1 MAKPTVAIRIGQ
13 VLYDEVVS
21 IAESRDCT
29 ITQALDIYIQRLQK
43 EKESGTGTGTG
54 TGTGNEP
61 TAESQNKKGNTR
73 GRTKGVKPRR
83 KIVRLIDE
91 SEARESQT
99 SREAYTGRE
108 KPKKL

>member
-1 MAKPTVAIRIGQ
+1 MAKPTVAIRIDK

-29 ITQALDIYIQRLQK
+29 ITQALNIYIQRLQK
-43 EKESGTGTGTG
+43 EKESGTGTG
-54 TGTGNEP
+54 NEP
-61 TAESQNKKGNTR
+61 TAGSQNKKGDTR

>member
-1 MAKPTVAIRIGQ
+1 MAKPTVAIRIDQ

-29 ITQALDIYIQRLQK
+29 ITQALNIYIQRLQK
-43 EKESGTGTGTG
+43 EKESG

-73 GRTKGVKPRR
+73 GRTKGVKSRR

>member
-1 MAKPTVAIRIGQ
+1 MAKPTVAIRIDQ
-13 VLYDEVVS
+13 VLYDELVS

-29 ITQALDIYIQRLQK
+29 ITQALNIYIHRLQK
-43 EKESGTGTGTG
+43 EKESGTGTEI
-54 TGTGNEP
+54 GNEP
-61 TAESQNKKGNTR
+61 TAESQNKKGTTR
-73 GRTKGVKPRR
+73 GSIKGVKPRR
-83 KIVRLIDE
+83 KIVWLIDE

>member
-1 MAKPTVAIRIGQ
+1 MAKPTVAIRIDQ

-29 ITQALDIYIQRLQK
+29 ITQALNIYIQRLQK
-43 EKESGTGTGTG
+43 EKESGTG

>member
-1 MAKPTVAIRIGQ
+1 MAKPTVAIRIDQ

-29 ITQALDIYIQRLQK
+29 ITQALNIYIQRLQK
-43 EKESGTGTGTG
+43 EKESGTGTG
-54 TGTGNEP
+54 NKP

-73 GRTKGVKPRR
+73 GRTKGVKSRR